1 MHILILGLLAAGL
14 TAPEVTLPKPETSG
28 GMPVLTALAKR
39 QSGRSFSGRP
49 LPEQMLSNLL
59 WAADGVNRPATG
71 YRTAPSA
78 RNRQEIDLYVVME
91 KGSWRYDAKAHKL
104 VPAADGDLRKL
115 AGTQDFVATAPLNLV
130 YVEDTDKSGT
140 GPDAAVWAGV
150 AVGAISQNV
159 YLFCASEGLSTVVRG
174 SVDRTA
180 LAKALGLKANQKI
193 VLAQTVGF
201 GR

>member
-1 MHILILGLLAAGL
+1 MTLLMLGLLAAAV
-14 TAPEVTLPKPETSG
+14 TAPEVTLPRPETSG

-59 WAADGVNRPATG
+59 WAAYGVNRPATG

-78 RNRQEIDLYVVME
+78 RNRQEIDIYVVME
-91 KGSWRYDAKAHKL
+91 KGSWRYEAKAHKL
-104 VPAADGDLRKL
+104 VPVADGDLRKL

-130 YVEDTDKSGT
+130 YVEDTGRSGT
-140 GPDAAVWAGV
+140 APDAAIWAGV
-150 AVGAISQNV
+150 AVGAIAQNV
-159 YLFCASEGLSTVVRG
+159 YLFCASAGLSTVVRG
-174 SVDRTA
+174 SVDKSA
-180 LAKALGLKANQKI
+180 LAKALGLGPNQRI

-201 GR
+201 GK